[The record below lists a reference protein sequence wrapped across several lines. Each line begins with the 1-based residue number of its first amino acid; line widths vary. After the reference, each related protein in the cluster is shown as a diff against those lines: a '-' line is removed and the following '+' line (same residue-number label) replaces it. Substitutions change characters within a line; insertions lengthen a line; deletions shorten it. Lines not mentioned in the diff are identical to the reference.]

1 MASFRDHSHRSR
13 LSTLFKCL
21 IVACAVLHFCSVYN
35 WMPFNNHVARDMLL
49 PTNPHF
55 MTPSRNWTVEDRSI
69 VVAKTREENIDWL
82 LPFCEEYIC
91 KPFVYTMDPEP
102 EEGFLLP
109 HTTMGHEAAAY
120 LTYIVTNYD
129 QLPPYTIFV
138 HANDDQ
144 WHNELFGPK
153 TTTALRFLRYESVD
167 ANGFVNLRCT
177 GIPGCPNTLIPV
189 HREPV
194 DDEYAYVSD
203 KFFEL
208 YSYLLQVPMDQVP
221 QVVGHLC
228 CGQFVVTRNQIRSRP
243 REDYERILTWA
254 ATTDFTDSYG
264 IGWTIEKIWH
274 VLFGREPVDC
284 PRLEQCR
291 CDNYG
296 WCGPLPDGEILI
308 PIMP

>member
-1 MASFRDHSHRSR
+1 MNHRFRQVKDLTDSGRHAPTDESSFYNTKQELDRRGSKYCSSQDKGGEHRLATTFLR
-13 LSTLFKCL
+13 RIVCL
-21 IVACAVLHFCSVYN
+21 PYLGCLCGTDFS
-35 WMPFNNHVARDMLL
+35 
-49 PTNPHF
+49 
-55 MTPSRNWTVEDRSI
+55 S
-69 VVAKTREENIDWL
+69 
-82 LPFCEEYIC
+82 IC
-91 KPFVYTMDPEP
+91 KPFVYTMDPQP

-274 VLFGREPVDC
+274 VLFGREPV
-284 PRLEQCR
+284 E
-291 CDNYG
+291 
-296 WCGPLPDGEILI
+296 
-308 PIMP
+308 